1 MTVLYLLCAEAPA
14 SVFFYPLL
22 CGLLF
27 PVTVLVSFPLSMCIL
42 SFWFVCFGFSSLPLF
57 YSTFSV
63 SSNEEM
69 KERNSLCSPLFS
81 VIFSLLS
88 ISLLYFISLLF
99 FRLLDCL
106 LSFSP
111 YHACLSLI
119 FSLVA
124 YLLSPPYL
132 FSQQRRFI

>member
-1 MTVLYLLCAEAPA
+1 
-14 SVFFYPLL
+14 
-22 CGLLF
+22 
-27 PVTVLVSFPLSMCIL
+27 
-42 SFWFVCFGFSSLPLF
+42 
-57 YSTFSV
+57 
-63 SSNEEM
+63 M
-69 KERNSLCSPLFS
+69 KERNSLCSPMFS

-88 ISLLYFISLLF
+88 ISLFYFISLLF

-124 YLLSPPYL
+124 YLLSPLISSPSREGLYSL
-132 FSQQRRFI
+132 RRIYI